1 MSFEEIE
8 HEKRQNEL
16 ILNNNHQL
24 LRVCKGAKKEVDVKF
39 ENNKFEKRFARMAG
53 NIQALNKGQ
62 ETKKAERDFANTR
75 FNIAANEARKKSA
88 AIYAQNWIHTHS

>member
-1 MSFEEIE
+1 MSIEEIE

-24 LRVCKGAKKEVDVKF
+24 LRVCKNEKKSTDTKY

-53 NIQALNKGQ
+53 NIQALNKG
-62 ETKKAERDFANTR
+62 EATKQAEKVVDNTR
-75 FNIAANEARKKSA
+75 FNIGSNEAKKKSA
-88 AIYAQNWIHTHS
+88 QIYA